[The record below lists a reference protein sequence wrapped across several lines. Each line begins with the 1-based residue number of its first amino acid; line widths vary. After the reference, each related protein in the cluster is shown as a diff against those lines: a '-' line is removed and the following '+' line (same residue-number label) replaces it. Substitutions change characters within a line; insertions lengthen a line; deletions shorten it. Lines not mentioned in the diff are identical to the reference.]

1 MNTQGEKKKRERSR
15 PSHWKVL
22 HEESFSESALGNQWQ
37 LYLFVECSRRSEAE
51 SWFPQLQKQKI
62 PYFLASYGRMDENNE
77 LMRVFGVFVPTTF
90 VTGRQQ
96 RERSVLHESEATLDD
111 EFA

>member
-1 MNTQGEKKKRERSR
+1 MSIPVEKKKRERSR

-22 HEESFSESALGNQWQ
+22 SEENFSESALGNQWQ
-37 LYLFVECSRRSEAE
+37 LYLFVECNRRSEAE
-51 SWFPQLQKQKI
+51 SWFPQLQKQRI
-62 PYFLASYGRMDENNE
+62 PYFLASYGRLNEQNE

-96 RERSVLHESEATLDD
+96 RERSVSHESEATLDD